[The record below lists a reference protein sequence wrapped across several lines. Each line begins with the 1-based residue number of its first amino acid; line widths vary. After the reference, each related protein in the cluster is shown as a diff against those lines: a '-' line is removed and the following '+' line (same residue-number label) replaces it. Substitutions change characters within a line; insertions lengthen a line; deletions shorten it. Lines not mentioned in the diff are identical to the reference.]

1 MGTMYFQRK
10 LKPDRSV
17 TGLIPALTFLMA
29 FLVTWIFF
37 GTDPAFY
44 LMAILVLAYALFSL
58 LAFLRT
64 RNTGYLIAVLYQV
77 SLGLFC
83 GTFPAS
89 QVSQAGRSIH
99 MFFMVC
105 MLFLG
110 LCLVY
115 LLLTRKAKWRGREIL
130 ELAAAPVL
138 EVMNGYTGR
147 PRPVGK
153 TEYTKRDVLAFAE
166 FAAKNLLSVA
176 HVEENRVVFVPVKMG
191 NEFGHILGL
200 KRDYSDE
207 TWVSFD
213 FDGNVSVNI
222 SQQDYL
228 DYRED
233 LAFDQLCA
241 SLGNLFI
248 EFLELY
254 KRGQG
259 IRVIDRMD
267 AVRLSAFS

>member
-1 MGTMYFQRK
+1 MYFQRK

-17 TGLIPALTFLMA
+17 TGLIPAATFLMA
-29 FLVTWIFF
+29 FLVTWIFL
-37 GTDPAFY
+37 GSDPAFY
-44 LMAILVLAYALFSL
+44 LLAILVLGYGLFSL

-64 RNTGYLIAVLYQV
+64 RNTGYMVAALYQV

-89 QVSQAGRSIH
+89 QASQVGKSIH
-99 MFFMVC
+99 TFFLVC

-110 LCLVY
+110 LCMVY
-115 LLLTRKAKWRGREIL
+115 LLLTKKAKWRGREVL
-130 ELAAAPVL
+130 ELAAQPVG
-138 EVMNGYTGR
+138 EVMNGFTGR
-147 PRPVGK
+147 PRPAGR
-153 TEYTKRDVLAFAE
+153 TEHTKRDLLAFAE
-166 FAAKNLLSVA
+166 FAARNLISVV
-176 HVEENRVVFVPVKMG
+176 HIEENRVVFVPVKMG

-200 KRDYSDE
+200 KRDYSDQ
-207 TWVSFD
+207 TWVSFG
-213 FDGNVSVNI
+213 FDGNVAVNI

-233 LAFDQLCA
+233 LAFDKLCA

-248 EFLELY
+248 EFIELY